1 MKVGDADFDEAVE
14 AVLGILRE
22 VAAHGEN
29 DRDGRITYMQLS
41 ERLQAERGISVPYY
55 QGPLPHILGEASKR
69 EHESGRGMIFCPGR
83 RARYPDALLRF
94 LSHRTCRAIQS
105 AGNRRTDLAQRVATR
120 PHRAS
125 AIADATEVGLRVP
138 EAARP
143 QDLESS
149 A

>member
-69 EHESGRGMIFCPGR
+69 EHESGRGMISVLVVEQDTLMPSSGFYR
-83 RARYPDALLRF
+83 IARAEPF
-94 LSHRTCRAIQS
+94 
-105 AGNRRTDLAQRVATR
+105 NRRGTDEQIWLNESQRVR
-120 PHRAS
+120 IEH
-125 AIADATEVGLRVP
+125 L
-138 EAARP
+138 
-143 QDLESS
+143 Q
-149 A
+149 